1 MIPGLSPAHPT
12 SGNGLT
18 VRPQNNPAN
27 ATAATGL
34 TVRPQD
40 DPAKVRDAAGQ
51 FEALL
56 LQQILKSVR
65 EGDGNCW
72 LNGEDQAG
80 DSALAMAEEYLA
92 GALAKN
98 GGLGLAQLIAAGLQH
113 DR

>member
-1 MIPGLSPAHPT
+1 MIPGLPT
-12 SGNGLT
+12 LPSNTAQSAGL
-18 VRPQNNPAN
+18 A
-27 ATAATGL
+27 
-34 TVRPQD
+34 VRPQD
-40 DPAKVRDAAGQ
+40 DPAKVRDAASQ

-72 LNGEDQAG
+72 LDGEDQAG

-92 GALAKN
+92 RALAKN
-98 GGLGLAQLIAAGLQH
+98 GGLGLAQMIEAGLQR

>member
-1 MIPGLSPAHPT
+1 MNTALPPLPSNVT
-12 SGNGLT
+12 STNGL
-18 VRPQNNPAN
+18 P
-27 ATAATGL
+27 
-34 TVRPQD
+34 VRPQD

-65 EGDGNCW
+65 EGDGSW
-72 LNGEDQAG
+72 LDGEDQAG
-80 DSALAMAEEYLA
+80 DSSLAMAEEYLA

-98 GGLGLAQLIAAGLQH
+98 GGLGLAQLIAAGLQR